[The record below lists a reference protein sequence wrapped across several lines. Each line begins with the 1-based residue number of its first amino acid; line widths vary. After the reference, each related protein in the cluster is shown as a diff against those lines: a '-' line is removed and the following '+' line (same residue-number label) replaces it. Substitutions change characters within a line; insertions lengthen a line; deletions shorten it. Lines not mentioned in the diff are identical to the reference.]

1 MAVRQLNQKRFFRRI
16 TFIGDHFRGNTPPPL
31 GMTTPS
37 YPRLS
42 LAFLLSPV
50 ILYFLPSSSSL
61 SPLFGLFLFLLSRPS
76 FSSLSFY
83 VSPFF
88 LFFPFLLFFV
98 PSLSSDSR
106 LSFRSPFIFFS
117 VFLFSFSSVP
127 SFSSLSLP
135 SSFFL
140 PSYSSLFYFFLPCF
154 SSLSFLSL
162 LNVVFLPFL
171 PFLSF
176 LSLFFL
182 FSPSSSSS
190 LSFLSIL
197 YPFFLLFIPF
207 SALSLLSLL
216 SPLFFSLSSSFIQ
229 TPLSLFSANFSISPS
244 LTFLSPYLLFISF
257 LSSLP
262 LFLSASIFVSVHLPL
277 SLFKCIYFPYI
288 FLSLYKYM
296 YFFSCCISVPLPTAF
311 LLPLLSP
318 IHPPLPLSLPTVCL
332 PLSFSIHPS
341 YVSILTHFRVF
352 VTNICIYYFTLFY
365 VSHRKIFICLSFSF
379 LFLFSFFL
387 KENCF

>member
-216 SPLFFSLSSSFIQ
+216 SPLFFSLSSSASMESCIDNIFEQ
-229 TPLSLFSANFSISPS
+229 DDSALAAVSLWNKLRDSRLRGNLPCFNKELVPPPPRQYHHTSRFATTLPPPD
-244 LTFLSPYLLFISF
+244 TLLH
-257 LSSLP
+257 LLLPRLP
-262 LFLSASIFVSVHLPL
+262 LRRL
-277 SLFKCIYFPYI
+277 
-288 FLSLYKYM
+288 
-296 YFFSCCISVPLPTAF
+296 
-311 LLPLLSP
+311 
-318 IHPPLPLSLPTVCL
+318 
-332 PLSFSIHPS
+332 
-341 YVSILTHFRVF
+341 
-352 VTNICIYYFTLFY
+352 
-365 VSHRKIFICLSFSF
+365 SHRIFCRYAMKPPSSSGQRLASPKTIMRSEVISLMEAHKTSLNDTICNLQRALSEATSKLSDVIESLEFTQ
-379 LFLFSFFL
+379 
-387 KENCF
+387 KELEDSKRR